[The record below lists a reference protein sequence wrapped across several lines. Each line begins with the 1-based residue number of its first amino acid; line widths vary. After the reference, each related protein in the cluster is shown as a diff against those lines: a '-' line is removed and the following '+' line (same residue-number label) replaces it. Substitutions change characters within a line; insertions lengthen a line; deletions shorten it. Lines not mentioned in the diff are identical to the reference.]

1 MTITIPDEF
10 ERLTNDAGE
19 AERTKRSVNDD
30 QLMTFEDYLVRS
42 EWERRIG
49 TPRIEDDQRLE
60 DIMRFLREAT
70 RQGSIDLPEEL
81 EVRKKLTRSG
91 VIMGTPQYMAPEQ
104 ASGCIGE
111 VGMSSDIYSLG
122 AIMYDT
128 LTGRPPFTG
137 EMFTVINNVI
147 NRAPVSPRQRR
158 DSIDPGLEAIC
169 MKCLEKTVE
178 RRYHNMGNLAEDL
191 QRFMSGAEVSAL
203 QEASQSNLFVVPT
216 GDSDDNAKTS
226 TWVRTGTTESGQ
238 SRTKSWWQF
247 WR

>member
-1 MTITIPDEF
+1 MDE
-10 ERLTNDAGE
+10 
-19 AERTKRSVNDD
+19 
-30 QLMTFEDYLVRS
+30 
-42 EWERRIG
+42 
-49 TPRIEDDQRLE
+49 QRLE
-60 DIMRFLREAT
+60 DIMRFLRDAI

-122 AIMYDT
+122 AIMYDM
-128 LTGRPPFTG
+128 LTGRPPFAG

-147 NRAPVSPRQRR
+147 NRPPVPPRQRR

-178 RRYHNMGNLAEDL
+178 RRAHSMGNLAEDL
-191 QRFMSGAEVSAL
+191 QRFMSGAEVIAL
-203 QEASQSNLFVVPT
+203 REAPNSELVVLASES
-216 GDSDDNAKTS
+216 GESAKTKTFVS
-226 TWVRTGTTESGQ
+226 MGVRFTFGVPIYDDQ
-238 SRTKSWWQF
+238 SPIQINNATHELLLNWQWHPHF
-247 WR
+247 RFRPGYAG